1 MGVLTLLHTNTVHL
15 QESTYEMLNEDA
27 VYCEAVFRS
36 QRTFQFMSVYHLGEY
51 GYLLDIDEAAFIDA
65 SKTQEIP
72 NDLKSLIR
80 LTLTHGCHMI
90 RLDDDGEPCG
100 SLPKYI
106 D

>member
-27 VYCEAVFRS
+27 VYCEAVFRP

-51 GYLLDIDEAAFIDA
+51 GYLLDVDEAAFLTAD
-65 SKTQEIP
+65 KTQEIP
-72 NDLKSLIR
+72 HDLKYLIC
-80 LTLTHGCHMI
+80 LALSSGCHII
-90 RLDDDGEPCG
+90 RLDDDGEPCE